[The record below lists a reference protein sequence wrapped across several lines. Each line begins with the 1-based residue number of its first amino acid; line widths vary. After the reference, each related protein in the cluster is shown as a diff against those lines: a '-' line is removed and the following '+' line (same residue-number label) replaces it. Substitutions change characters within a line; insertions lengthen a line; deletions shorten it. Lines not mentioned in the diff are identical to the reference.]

1 LEPPPLAGW
10 RLLAPPPRRC
20 RLRERRAKL
29 SHPPPTVLSMA
40 TCTKCGYRTGRWMG
54 FCPQCRAT
62 GTIEASPDASPEPV
76 RLGRIDNLPEERLST
91 GISEFDRV
99 FGGGVVPGSATLLAG
114 EPGVGKSTLAL
125 RAAAAFGTETLIA
138 SGEESIGQIKMRAQR
153 IGAIS
158 DDVSLVAARDVGQIA
173 SLLGSGRY
181 RVAVVD
187 SIQTVAVP
195 GATAGSPSQVREAAA
210 GLVEAAKASGIAL
223 ILTGH
228 VTKDG
233 GIAGPKLLEHMVDV
247 VLTIEGDPH
256 RGLRFLRCVKNRH
269 GSVDEVG
276 VFEMTEAGLIPV
288 PDASAALIAGRDPSA
303 PGSVLFPTIDG
314 RRSLLVEI
322 QSLVMPSASP
332 QPRRSVKGLPTAR
345 VHQVLAALER
355 HAELHLGSQEVYVSA
370 MGGLRVAEPAADL
383 AVALAIASAASGVPI
398 ADVAAWGEV
407 GLTGELRAVP
417 DAARRSAEAERVGIG
432 GVIDGSSFSHLLDA
446 VVESGLA
453 AATVSSRPAT

>member
-1 LEPPPLAGW
+1 
-10 RLLAPPPRRC
+10 
-20 RLRERRAKL
+20 
-29 SHPPPTVLSMA
+29 
-40 TCTKCGYRTGRWMG
+40 MG

-62 GTIEASPDASPEPV
+62 GTIEASPDTSLEPV
-76 RLGRIDNLPEERLST
+76 RLDRLENLPEERLAT

-114 EPGVGKSTLAL
+114 EPGVGKSTLVL
-125 RAAAAFGTETLIA
+125 CAAAAFDAETLIV
-138 SGEESIGQIKMRAQR
+138 SGEESIGQIKMRARR

-158 DDVSLVAARDVGQIA
+158 NDVSLVAARDVDQIVSLIA
-173 SLLGSGRY
+173 SSTYG
-181 RVAVVD
+181 VVVVD

-195 GATAGSPSQVREAAA
+195 DAMAGSPSQVREAAA
-210 GLVEAAKASGIAL
+210 ELVAAAKGSGTAL

-247 VLTIEGDPH
+247 VLTIEGDPN

-276 VFEMTEAGLIPV
+276 IFDMTRAGLVPV
-288 PDASAALIAGRDPSA
+288 PDASATLIAGRDPGA

-322 QSLVMPSASP
+322 QSLVVPSASP

-355 HAELHLGSQEVYVSA
+355 HADLHLGSHEVYVSA
-370 MGGLRVAEPAADL
+370 MGGLRVVEPAADL
-383 AVALAIASAASGVPI
+383 AVALALASAATGVPI

-417 DAARRSAEAERVGIG
+417 NAARRAAEAERVGIG
-432 GVIDGSSFSHLLDA
+432 GVIDGSAFSHLLDA
-446 VVESGLA
+446 MVESGLA
-453 AATVSSRPAT
+453 AATVASRSAT